1 MKKKV
6 GILSYSLTNHQTM
19 LDLAKKLS
27 KKNKINFF
35 YASDLNINY
44 NFKNVEFIKLYIK
57 EKTEKNLLFEDN
69 TNKNN
74 FKNLIKKNNFLNNLI
89 NIKNYLSVFFSVII
103 KYVYTYIKFKKYSTN
118 LLFVPGDR
126 ENIFELCI
134 IKFVLNKQGKIFIY
148 PSALAASPDLL
159 VLWRKKHIIND
170 KKFIKKFPLQIYK
183 YKKKNYSFFGKNY
196 TKIYK
201 LLKILP
207 KNPWTFASSEN
218 KFLILNNNISANY
231 YIDLGTHKENILFYK
246 SEEYEELDKIYKNYK
261 LNKKNFYRKLNL
273 LKNRKNLFI
282 NLPNWHE
289 HGMLTKENETKYF
302 TDLFDRL
309 KKLKVHQKFNLIVG
323 LHPRQKKNDYLYL
336 QKKYK
341 VKIIAKKA
349 LKIFPFMDFFLAYGG
364 TSIIIDSINL
374 KIPVLFF
381 DNFKGIRKF
390 AIKFKKKNNLI
401 LKIYKLDQINLKNIN
416 KLIKK
421 NKNHINLNH
430 NKLPTRNIEHILDDS
445 DL

>member
-1 MKKKV
+1 MKKKI
-6 GILSYSLTNHQTM
+6 GILSYSLTNHKTM

-44 NFKNVEFIKLYIK
+44 NIKNVEFIKLYIK
-57 EKTEKNLLFEDN
+57 EKKEKDLLFENN

-74 FKNLIKKNNFLNNLI
+74 FKILIKKNNFLNKFI
-89 NIKNYLSVFFSVII
+89 NIKNYLSVLFSVII
-103 KYVYTYIKFKKYSTN
+103 KYIYTYVKFKKYSTN

-159 VLWRKKHIIND
+159 VFWRKKHITDD
-170 KKFIKKFPLQIYK
+170 KKFIKKFPLQIFNYK
-183 YKKKNYSFFGKNY
+183 NKNYSFFGKNY

-201 LLKILP
+201 LFKILP
-207 KNPWTFASSEN
+207 KNPWTLASSEN

-231 YIDLGTHKENILFYK
+231 YTDLGTHKKNILYYK
-246 SEEYEELDKIYKNYK
+246 SVEYEEVDEIYKNYK
-261 LNKKNFYRKLNL
+261 FNKKNFYRKLNL
-273 LKNRKNLFI
+273 TKNRKNLFI
-282 NLPNWHE
+282 NLPNWNE
-289 HGMLTKENETKYF
+289 HKMLTKENETKYF
-302 TDLFDRL
+302 TDLFDKL
-309 KKLKVHQKFNLIVG
+309 KKIKVHQKFNLIVG

-349 LKIFPFMDFFLAYGG
+349 LKIFPFMDCFLAYGG

-390 AIKFKKKNNLI
+390 AIKFKKKNNLL
-401 LKIYKLDQINLKNIN
+401 LKIDKLDQINLKNIN
-416 KLIKK
+416 KLIRR
-421 NKNHINLNH
+421 NKNQINLND
-430 NKLPTRNIEHILDDS
+430 NFPTRNIEYILDDS
-445 DL
+445 NL